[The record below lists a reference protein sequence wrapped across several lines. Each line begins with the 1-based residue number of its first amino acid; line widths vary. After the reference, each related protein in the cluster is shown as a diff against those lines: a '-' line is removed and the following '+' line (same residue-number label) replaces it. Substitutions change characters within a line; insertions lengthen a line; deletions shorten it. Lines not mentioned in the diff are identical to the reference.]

1 MYFHLKMCLNAD
13 DSIVCDTPF
22 FSVYLQKQKK
32 HFVWYTEKKRFEFNL
47 ISLQKNISGRRWFC
61 FVQVLNEL
69 KLSEFSTSLFPP
81 ACIIHS
87 LSLINY

>member
-32 HFVWYTEKKRFEFNL
+32 HFVWYTEKK
-47 ISLQKNISGRRWFC
+47 KG
-61 FVQVLNEL
+61 LN
-69 KLSEFSTSLFPP
+69 S
-81 ACIIHS
+81 I
-87 LSLINY
+87 